1 MPNFIRRLIRGGK
14 RRIKKGLR
22 DQRTFNLYTAGRRLL
37 AKDDYER
44 VSVASIAGAAGVSV
58 GAFYERFPTKDAFLA
73 MVIQERFTQAT
84 QRAEETFEPRAWR
97 CRKPAEIAHAV
108 VEHSVSTLHGAGA
121 GVVRAAMKRGHLD
134 PAHLAPLTQ
143 YRAAVAEH
151 AVGLLAQRVRG
162 VRDPAFVV
170 RAMVQMVLATAL
182 DALVQ
187 DQGPLRA
194 GRRKMVDTMS
204 AMLIR
209 SLGLDAKGAADDLE
223 AEAEADG
230 DEGEDAMMELPIEDV
245 VAVETL
251 PATPPLVAV
260 PVAGRPARKEPQRAS
275 GPATPVKP
283 VNPKTIAVPKPAK
296 AAAPVRQRR
305 RI

>member
-1 MPNFIRRLIRGGK
+1 MPNFIRRLIRSSK

-73 MVIQERFTQAT
+73 MVIHERFTLAT
-84 QRAEETFEPRAWR
+84 QRAEETFEPRTWR
-97 CRKPAEIAHAV
+97 RRKPAEIAHAV

-134 PAHLAPLTQ
+134 PAHLEPLMR

-151 AVGLLAQRVRG
+151 AVGLLAHRVRG
-162 VRDPAFVV
+162 VRDPAFAV
-170 RAMVQMVLATAL
+170 RAMVQMVQATAL

-194 GRRKMVDTMS
+194 GRRKMVDAMS
-204 AMLIR
+204 ATMIR
-209 SLGLDAKGAADDLE
+209 SLGLDAKPAVDDLE
-223 AEAEADG
+223 AEAEG
-230 DEGEDAMMELPIEDV
+230 GEGEDAMMDMPVEDV
-245 VAVETL
+245 VEVETL
-251 PATPPLVAV
+251 PVTPP
-260 PVAGRPARKEPQRAS
+260 PAAARRGGKEPQRRA
-275 GPATPVKP
+275 GPIVAVKPAAP
-283 VNPKTIAVPKPAK
+283 VNPKTIAVPKPAMP
-296 AAAPVRQRR
+296 AAPVRQRR